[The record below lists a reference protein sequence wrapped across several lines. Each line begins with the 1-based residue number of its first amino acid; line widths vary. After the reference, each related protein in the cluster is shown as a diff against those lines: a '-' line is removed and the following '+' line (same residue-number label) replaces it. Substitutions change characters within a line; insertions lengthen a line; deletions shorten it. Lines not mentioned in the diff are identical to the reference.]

1 MPARLNGIL
10 KSRNLW
16 LISGAA
22 AMTSILSAASS
33 FAQSATPFGTP
44 VGLENPGAQLNGV
57 AVPGMRPMGW
67 SEQGRSEIV
76 ARNGVV
82 ATSHP
87 LAAQAGLEILQKG
100 GNAMDA
106 AVAGLATL
114 DVVSPN
120 DTGIGGDVFVL
131 YWSAADRKLYSLS
144 SAGWSPQ
151 GWTSEYFKDRKLE
164 GVDSVTVPGAIA
176 GFDAMLTRFG
186 TMTFKETFE
195 RAATIAEQGWGMSE
209 RHHRDLGRTVEELRK
224 DPESMRVFLRD
235 RDVPPLFSVIKNPDL
250 AKTLRLLQEKGR
262 DGFYKGPVAD
272 AIVARIKAGGGVM
285 TNADLEAFEPE
296 WNEPITTKYRG
307 YDIFQVPPPGQG
319 WATLLQLNLLEA
331 CAPKLGIDLT
341 KLNHSSPEYWHLL
354 VETKKLAYSDLLR
367 YNADPK
373 FSDIPLERLLS
384 KERAAEV
391 CSSIDM
397 KKAGTPKI
405 AGTLEGGTI
414 NLIAADRWGN
424 MASVVHSVYD
434 VYGSRITVPGYGFLL
449 HNRGNGFSLE
459 PNSPNRVEPRK
470 RPFHTI
476 ITGFVMKDGEPL
488 LGFGNMQGSI
498 QAYSLTTHLANMIDL
513 GFSPQATADA
523 ARYVHEQK
531 NDGPGKLTLEPRL
544 FERVGK
550 QLQALGHPVE
560 SMKADMSVG
569 GFQGV
574 LFQRDKSMPTPPK
587 YPEQAPANGVY
598 RAGSDPRKDGQAV
611 GW

>member
-1 MPARLNGIL
+1 
-10 KSRNLW
+10 
-16 LISGAA
+16 
-22 AMTSILSAASS
+22 MTSILGDTSS
-33 FAQSATPFGTP
+33 FAQLATPFGTP
-44 VGLENPGAQLNGV
+44 SGTENPGGRLNGTT
-57 AVPGMRPMGW
+57 VPGMRPMGW
-67 SEQGRSEIV
+67 SEQGRSEVV
-76 ARNGVV
+76 ARNGIVT
-82 ATSHP
+82 TSHP

-114 DVVSPN
+114 NVVSPN

-131 YWSAADRKLYSLS
+131 YWSAADRKLHSLS
-144 SAGWSPQ
+144 AAGWSPE
-151 GWTSEYFKDRKLE
+151 GWTSRYFRDRKLE
-164 GVDSVTVPGAIA
+164 GVNSVTVPGAVA
-176 GFDAMLTRFG
+176 GFDAMLRRFG
-186 TMTFKETFE
+186 TMTFKETLE

-209 RHHRDLGRTVEELRK
+209 RHHRDLVQNLDVVRR
-224 DPESMRVFLRD
+224 DAESARVFLRD
-235 RDVPPLFSVIKNPDL
+235 GDVPPLYSILRNPDL
-250 AKTLRLLQEKGR
+250 AETLRLLQERGR

-272 AIVARIKAGGGVM
+272 AIVARVKAGGGVM
-285 TNADLEAFEPE
+285 SNADLEAFEPE
-296 WNEPITTKYRG
+296 WNEPITTSYRG
-307 YDIFQVPPPGQG
+307 YDVFQVPPPGQG

-331 CAPKLGIDLT
+331 CGQKLGLDLS
-341 KLNHSSPEYWHLL
+341 KFNHSSPEYWHLL

-373 FSDIPLERLLS
+373 FADVPLDRLLS
-384 KERAAEV
+384 KEHAAEV
-391 CSSIDM
+391 CSRIDM
-397 KKAGTPKI
+397 KKAGTPDV
-405 AGTLEGGTI
+405 AGTLKGGTI

-424 MASVVHSVYD
+424 MASVVHSVYN

-449 HNRGNGFSLE
+449 HDRGSGFSLD
-459 PNSPNRVEPRK
+459 PASPNRVEPRK

-476 ITGFVMKDGEPL
+476 ITGFVTKDGEPL

-531 NDGPGKLTLEPRL
+531 NDGPGRLVLEPRL
-544 FERVGK
+544 FERVGE
-550 QLQALGHPVE
+550 QLQAFGHPVE

-569 GFQGV
+569 GFQGI
-574 LFQRDKSMPTPPK
+574 LFQQDKSMPAPPR
-587 YPEQAPANGVY
+587 YPEQAPVNGVY